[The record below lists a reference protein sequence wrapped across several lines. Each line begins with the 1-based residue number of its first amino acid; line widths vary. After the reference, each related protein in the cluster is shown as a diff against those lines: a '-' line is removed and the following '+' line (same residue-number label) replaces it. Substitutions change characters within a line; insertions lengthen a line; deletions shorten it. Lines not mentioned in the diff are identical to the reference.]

1 MSNRYHNIRLLAKDS
16 FTSEYKPDIIKKKSA
31 EKNGTGEERVV
42 VEQADGRVSE
52 GESEEVGEDP
62 MLGVLLRD
70 RESESGENGENV

>member
-1 MSNRYHNIRLLAKDS
+1 M
-16 FTSEYKPDIIKKKSA
+16 
-31 EKNGTGEERVV
+31 

-70 RESESGENGENV
+70 RESESAENGENV